1 MPTLS
6 AAPTPLSD
14 EAAMG
19 LALAQAQ
26 AAQNA
31 GEVPVGAVVVH
42 QGRVIGAGHNSPIGD
57 HDPSAHAEIK
67 AMRQAAQTLGNYRL
81 EDCTLY
87 VTLEPCAMCSGAIAH
102 ARLARLVYGAAEP
115 KTGAVASVTHLFEL
129 PGMHAPTVQ
138 GGVMAEACS
147 DLLRAFFRDKRL
159 TQQLNTPLRDD
170 ALRTPDASFAD
181 LPGYPWPPTY
191 LPDLPSLNGLRMHGL
206 DLGPKDAD
214 ITWLCL
220 HGNPAWSYLYRKM
233 IPVFLAAGHRVVAPD
248 MPGFGRSD
256 KPKKPLHHRFEWH
269 RQVLLEMI
277 EHLDLQQVVL
287 VVQDWGGILGLT
299 LPMAQPERYLGVLA
313 MNTTLATGTQPLSAG
328 FVAWRQMCNDKPLFD
343 VGRLMGR
350 GNPHLSAS
358 ECAAYQAPFPDA
370 GHRAA
375 LRAFPNMVPEH
386 PSDEGADLSRQAEA
400 FWRDNWDGRSLLVVG
415 EQDPVL
421 GVPVMQ
427 SMQQTIRQA
436 PPLWVL
442 PQAGHFVQEHGQAIA
457 ERAVDH
463 FSP

>member
-1 MPTLS
+1 
-6 AAPTPLSD
+6 
-14 EAAMG
+14 
-19 LALAQAQ
+19 
-26 AAQNA
+26 
-31 GEVPVGAVVVH
+31 
-42 QGRVIGAGHNSPIGD
+42 
-57 HDPSAHAEIK
+57 
-67 AMRQAAQTLGNYRL
+67 
-81 EDCTLY
+81 
-87 VTLEPCAMCSGAIAH
+87 
-102 ARLARLVYGAAEP
+102 
-115 KTGAVASVTHLFEL
+115 
-129 PGMHAPTVQ
+129 
-138 GGVMAEACS
+138 
-147 DLLRAFFRDKRL
+147 
-159 TQQLNTPLRDD
+159 
-170 ALRTPDASFAD
+170 
-181 LPGYPWPPTY
+181 
-191 LPDLPSLNGLRMHGL
+191 
-206 DLGPKDAD
+206 
-214 ITWLCL
+214 
-220 HGNPAWSYLYRKM
+220 M

-256 KPKKPLHHRFEWH
+256 KPKKTHQHQFEWH

-299 LPMAQPERYLGVLA
+299 LPMAQPERYQGLLA

-350 GNPHLSAS
+350 GNPHLSAA

-375 LRAFPNMVPEH
+375 LRAFPNLVPEH
-386 PSDEGADLSRQAEA
+386 PDDPGADLSRRAEA

-427 SMQQTIRQA
+427 GLQQSIRHA

-457 ERAVDH
+457 ERAVAH
-463 FSP
+463 FSQQER

>member
-1 MPTLS
+1 
-6 AAPTPLSD
+6 
-14 EAAMG
+14 
-19 LALAQAQ
+19 
-26 AAQNA
+26 
-31 GEVPVGAVVVH
+31 
-42 QGRVIGAGHNSPIGD
+42 
-57 HDPSAHAEIK
+57 
-67 AMRQAAQTLGNYRL
+67 
-81 EDCTLY
+81 
-87 VTLEPCAMCSGAIAH
+87 
-102 ARLARLVYGAAEP
+102 
-115 KTGAVASVTHLFEL
+115 
-129 PGMHAPTVQ
+129 MH
-138 GGVMAEACS
+138 C
-147 DLLRAFFRDKRL
+147 
-159 TQQLNTPLRDD
+159 
-170 ALRTPDASFAD
+170 
-181 LPGYPWPPTY
+181 
-191 LPDLPSLNGLRMHGL
+191 L

-256 KPKKPLHHRFEWH
+256 KPKKPQHHQFEWH
-269 RQVLLEMI
+269 RQVLLEMV
-277 EHLDLQQVVL
+277 EHLDLQHVVL

-299 LPMAQPERYLGVLA
+299 LPMAQPERYKGLLA

-328 FVAWRQMCNDKPLFD
+328 FVAWRHMCNDKPLFD

-350 GNPHLSAS
+350 GNPHLSAA

-375 LRAFPNMVPEH
+375 LRAFPNLVPER
-386 PSDEGADLSRQAEA
+386 PDDPGADLSRQAES
-400 FWRDNWDGRSLLVVG
+400 FWRDRWSGRSLLVVG

-427 SMQQTIRQA
+427 SLQHTIHHA

-457 ERAVDH
+457 ERAVAH
-463 FSP
+463 FSQ